1 MPGHPNRIKL
11 RAGRKGSG
19 KGRVYRISYT
29 VSDGQGGSCSGV
41 EKVGVSKNKHGRAID
56 NVGKSYDSFG

>member
-11 RAGRKGSG
+11 RAERKGSG
-19 KGRVYRISYT
+19 NGRVYRI